1 MGKAPLVKPLS
12 KSAVNGRLG
21 FILGIFKFLT
31 FDLAAFFV
39 SCGVRVKDSLLQSKG
54 NTRE

>member
-12 KSAVNGRLG
+12 KTAVNGRLG
-21 FILGIFKFLT
+21 FILSIFKFLT

-39 SCGVRVKDSLLQSKG
+39 SCGAQAKDGLFKSKG
-54 NTRE
+54 KDRE